1 MVHQDLI
8 FQIVAFWNLMEEEQC
23 LAWTRDHVSAVV
35 CRAPR
40 LYLSDPSTL
49 SGNAMGVVGK
59 EVGSEFWLWGFT
71 LQLHHSG
78 HVTSGHWLTFLI
90 LGKMGITI
98 VSNNV

>member
-59 EVGSEFWLWGFT
+59 DVRSEFWLWGFT
-71 LQLHHSG
+71 LQLHHF
-78 HVTSGHWLTFLI
+78 WPCD
-90 LGKMGITI
+90 LGPLADFPNSWKNG
-98 VSNNV
+98 NNNSV